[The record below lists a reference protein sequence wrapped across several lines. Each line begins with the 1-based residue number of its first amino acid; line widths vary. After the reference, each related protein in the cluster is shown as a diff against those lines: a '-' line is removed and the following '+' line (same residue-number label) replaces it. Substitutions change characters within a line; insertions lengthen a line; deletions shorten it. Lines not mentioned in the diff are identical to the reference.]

1 MTRTRGRSVTSRR
14 AAAALLSALVLAGCS
29 GDGSDSSAGAT
40 AAAAGA
46 ALDGPGSPV
55 AAAAPAD
62 AAAKAT
68 QQLTAKAAALE
79 PRRQVR
85 TGDLSVRVKDVDT
98 AVARAR
104 SLATAAGGYVG
115 DERTLTD
122 PQPQGAATTSSS
134 MTLRV
139 PEAQL
144 DRVMGQVAALGS
156 VLSRATSA
164 TDVSGTYVDTQARLR
179 TQRES
184 VARVRALLGK
194 ATTIGQ
200 VVQVEGQLAGRTAEL
215 EALEARLAN
224 LDDQTTLA
232 TLKVSLTPP
241 PATAART
248 APPQQATFVTGLRGG
263 WHALGAGVAAALVVL
278 GAVLPFAVVAAVV
291 GVPVWLTRRRRV
303 RPASG

>member
-1 MTRTRGRSVTSRR
+1 MTCTPARSAIRRR
-14 AAAALLSALVLAGCS
+14 AAAALLTALVLAGCS
-29 GDGSDSSAGAT
+29 GGGSDSAASSAGAT
-40 AAAAGA
+40 AAVASAAV
-46 ALDGPGSPV
+46 P
-55 AAAAPAD
+55 AAAPAD
-62 AAAKAT
+62 SAAKAT

-85 TGDLSVRVKDVDT
+85 TGDLSVRVADVVT
-98 AVARAR
+98 AVARSR

-122 PQPQGAATTSSS
+122 PQPQGSATTSSS

-164 TDVSGTYVDTQARLR
+164 TDVSGTYVDTQARLQ

-184 VARVRALLGK
+184 VARVRALLAK

-200 VVQVEGQLAGRTAEL
+200 VVQVEGQLSGRTAEL

-241 PATAART
+241 PAAAAQP
-248 APPQQATFVTGLRGG
+248 APAQQATFWTGLRGG
-263 WHALGAGVAAALVVL
+263 WDALGAGVAAALVVL
-278 GAVLPFAVVAAVV
+278 GAVLPFAVVAALVC
-291 GVPVWLTRRRRV
+291 VPVWLARRRRV
-303 RPASG
+303 RGAASG